1 MCVRT
6 VPQWGVRTSFSTALS
21 AHSAD
26 LGSPGS
32 FPSAASPPG
41 ASSARS
47 CGRPTC
53 IGPASGP
60 EQATEESGE
69 CKVTDSRERL
79 PTKAVLRAT
88 EGRPEAGPRGSPRA
102 RGAGGFGGGRAQGK
116 RETGW
121 GGGGAPAWQGT
132 CQVWTGRGT
141 RRVQLEREVGGG
153 GGGTSRTACASSAVG
168 TTFADGRCICGGHA
182 RCAGCLANTRV

>member
-1 MCVRT
+1 VRPKMCVRT

-69 CKVTDSRERL
+69 CKVTDNRERL

-102 RGAGGFGGGRAQGK
+102 RGACFVRDGRAQRGN
-116 RETGW
+116 
-121 GGGGAPAWQGT
+121 
-132 CQVWTGRGT
+132 GT
-141 RRVQLEREVGGG
+141 RRGGG
-153 GGGTSRTACASSAVG
+153 GGVGTSLTACASSAVG

-182 RCAGCLANTRV
+182 RCAGCLANTRVCRAGALIHSHV